1 MVSSARLKSH
11 DSVPA
16 NVKANAKANV
26 NAKANADVDDDAD
39 AEAGTT
45 ATAAAAAAAT
55 ATVEAAANRRL
66 SLAWSALASV
76 EDPEIPTLSIVDLGL
91 IRSVKPQPDGRL
103 EVALSPTY
111 VGCPATEVI
120 RRSVEHALRDA
131 QIGEFVVTSV
141 LSPPWS
147 SDWITAEGRRK
158 LAIYGIAPPEHS
170 ASSMRDIL
178 RGNRPVGCPRCY
190 STDTE
195 CLSEFGSTPCKALHR
210 CRACLEP
217 FEYFKCI

>member
-11 DSVPA
+11 GSAPTA
-16 NVKANAKANV
+16 TPTS
-26 NAKANADVDDDAD
+26 AKANAEAGAGGAGG
-39 AEAGTT
+39 AEA
-45 ATAAAAAAAT
+45 
-55 ATVEAAANRRL
+55 EANRRL
-66 SLAWSALASV
+66 SLAWTTLASV

-131 QIGEFVVTSV
+131 EIGEFVVTSV

-158 LAIYGIAPPEHS
+158 LAIYGIAPPEQS

-195 CLSEFGSTPCKALHR
+195 CISEFGSTPCKALHR

>member
-1 MVSSARLKSH
+1 MVNSVRVKSH
-11 DSVPA
+11 DSAPAPA
-16 NVKANAKANV
+16 NTNANGGTE
-26 NAKANADVDDDAD
+26 
-39 AEAGTT
+39 AE
-45 ATAAAAAAAT
+45 
-55 ATVEAAANRRL
+55 VNRRL
-66 SLAWSALASV
+66 ALAWTTLASV

-91 IRSVKPQPDGRL
+91 IRSVKPQPNGRL

-120 RRSVEHALRDA
+120 RRSVEQALREA
-131 QIGEFVVTSV
+131 QIGEFVVTNV

-158 LAIYGIAPPEHS
+158 LAIYGIAPPEQS

-195 CLSEFGSTPCKALHR
+195 CISEFGSTPCKALHR